1 MITQIEQLIENN
13 KGRLKRLEEKIKLA
27 KNEYNEALMQGM
39 IDQLE
44 MSIYDL
50 ETLLKENKQKEI
62 EKSWANNPDRMGG
75 QFTNEEIL
83 DSMRNEGW

>member
-1 MITQIEQLIENN
+1 
-13 KGRLKRLEEKIKLA
+13 
-27 KNEYNEALMQGM
+27 
-39 IDQLE
+39 

>member
-39 IDQLE
+39 ITNLKCLY
-44 MSIYDL
+44 M
-50 ETLLKENKQKEI
+50 TLKHC
-62 EKSWANNPDRMGG
+62 
-75 QFTNEEIL
+75 
-83 DSMRNEGW
+83 